1 MAKKKQLSNSDLQ
14 RIPGV
19 GPNIEED
26 LRLLGYRSVADLAK
40 ANAEE
45 MYDRLCGK
53 MGCHIDRCVLY
64 VFREA
69 VYFAGRKKH
78 DPKLLKWWNWSDE
91 NLKARPRGPSRKK
104 VK

>member
-1 MAKKKQLSNSDLQ
+1 MAKKKRTISDLQ

-26 LRLLGYRSVADLAK
+26 LRLLGYRAVADLAK
-40 ANAEE
+40 ADAEE
-45 MYDRLCGK
+45 MYDRLCEK
-53 MGCHIDRCVLY
+53 RGCHIDRCVLY

-78 DPKLLKWWNWSDE
+78 DPELLKWWNWSDE
-91 NLKARPRGPSRKK
+91 NLAAQPRGTPRKK